1 MENHLNSFFNIQL
14 VEMIKFM
21 DIINIYFYMSK
32 FRW

>member
-1 MENHLNSFFNIQL
+1 MENHLNFFFNIQL

-32 FRW
+32 F